1 MLSIAGACNGCS
13 TVSVVESLS
22 LPALLVTVSETVF
35 APAELK
41 VVLYAELS
49 PLEAPPLQA

>member
-1 MLSIAGACNGCS
+1 MLSIAGACNGCA
-13 TVSVVESLS
+13 TVSVIVSVS

-41 VVLYAELS
+41 LVLYVELS
-49 PLEAPPLQA
+49 PPEAPPLQA